1 MMKKKMKNPKKQK
14 KLLIKKDI
22 EGNGKRSHN
31 IKNQKVM
38 KMKRMKMMMSQKLKK
53 IHTNIQ
59 GKM

>member
-59 GKM
+59 GKK